1 MVVKLKIYKDY
12 NLSEL
17 GKLLIGEHNALGL
30 SPKIE
35 EDNNSDDKY
44 KLRTYV
50 YDEDK
55 DRFDTKQPIHLA
67 YGSYNECKEILY
79 EFNVLIE
86 SFKDYNLVCSI
97 IHDKYVNSTLSK
109 AMKKS
114 ALYKKYNL
122 KNVDNE
128 DKKDILDI
136 LKSELGE

>member
-17 GKLLIGEHNALGL
+17 GKLLIGEPNALGL

-35 EDNNSDDKY
+35 LDSTSDDKY

-55 DRFDTKQPIHLA
+55 DRFDTKQPIYLA

-79 EFNVLIE
+79 EFCRGTI
-86 SFKDYNLVCSI
+86 KHY
-97 IHDKYVNSTLSK
+97 
-109 AMKKS
+109 
-114 ALYKKYNL
+114 
-122 KNVDNE
+122 
-128 DKKDILDI
+128 
-136 LKSELGE
+136 